1 MVDAS
6 HTLHTRQLDV
16 LREVA
21 ELVATLDLDNAL
33 LQSVKLTTD
42 VVGATKGSV
51 FLLDK
56 QGNNIQR
63 FLAARDMDPE
73 KKQIVGHLVLEKGL
87 AGWALDQRQAALI
100 YDTAQDSRWLI
111 LDDDLR
117 VRSAI
122 CVPFLLEDQVRGVL
136 TLEHP
141 EPHHFTPD
149 DMRLAETVAHLAGVA
164 LHNAELFESVQA
176 QQRELT
182 AVLSSISEAVLVIDH
197 QWRIRL
203 INTVARDLL
212 QINANTPDRLNEI
225 PNNPLVS
232 RLVEAVNNI
241 GDLHSL
247 HLFELHDDG
256 LNRDFLVNLA
266 ALETPEAKDY
276 VIALYDVTSMKD
288 LDRLKTHMIRMASHD
303 LKNPLALMAGYLD
316 LVREDAH
323 NDQVPSPAYLDGLFK
338 AVERMEQMIASLLEI
353 RNEQDLLMQRSPINP
368 AELARAVLEDMTP
381 VAAQHE
387 HKIVTDIRADLP
399 TIKGD
404 FVQLRQAI
412 ENLFS
417 NAIKYTPDG
426 GTITLNIYLEDERL
440 YFSVQ
445 DTGYGIPEDQQ
456 QFVFQPH
463 FRANQPEIK
472 HIEGSGVGLS
482 LVREVVNRHG
492 GNVWFTSQQGVSS
505 TFGFWLPL
513 L

>member
-1 MVDAS
+1 MVGAN
-6 HTLHTRQLDV
+6 TLHTRQLEV

-33 LQSVKLTTD
+33 LQTVKLTTD

-56 QGNNIQR
+56 QGRNIQR

-73 KKQIVGHLVLEKGL
+73 KKQMVGHLVIEKGL
-87 AGWALDQRQAALI
+87 AGWALNQRQAALI
-100 YDTAQDSRWLI
+100 YDTAQDKRWLI

-122 CVPFLLEDQVRGVL
+122 CVPFLLEDRVRGVL

-149 DMRLAETVAHLAGVA
+149 DMRLAETVSHLAGVA

-197 QWRIRL
+197 EWRIRL

-212 QINANTPDRLNEI
+212 HINPDAPERLDEI
-225 PNNPLVS
+225 SGNALVS
-232 RLVEAVNNI
+232 RLVEAVRNTNT
-241 GDLHSL
+241 LHNL

-256 LNRDFLVNLA
+256 MNRDFLVNLA

-316 LVREDAH
+316 LVREDAE
-323 NDQVPSPAYLDGLFK
+323 NDMVPATAYLDGLFK

-368 AELARAVLEDMTP
+368 AELARAVLDDMLP
-381 VAAQHE
+381 VAE
-387 HKIVTDIRADLP
+387 HHSHKVITNIHPDLP

-417 NAIKYTPDG
+417 NAVKYTPDG
-426 GTITLNIYLEDERL
+426 GTITFNVFLEDERL
-440 YFSVQ
+440 NFTVQ

-456 QFVFQPH
+456 QYVFQPH
-463 FRANQPEIK
+463 FRAIQPETQ

-492 GNVWFTSQQGVSS
+492 GNVWFISQQGVSS
-505 TFGFWLPL
+505 TFGFWLPVL
-513 L
+513 